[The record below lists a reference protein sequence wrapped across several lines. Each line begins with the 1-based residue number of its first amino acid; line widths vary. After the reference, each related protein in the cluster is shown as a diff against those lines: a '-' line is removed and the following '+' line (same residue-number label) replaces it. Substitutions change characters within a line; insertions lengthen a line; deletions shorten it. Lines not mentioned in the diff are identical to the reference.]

1 MWSGWGLLMNRILL
15 IAVLTVVVGA
25 SGFLVLTSPFT
36 WRLVHAS
43 RDVAD
48 AGAPNLANGR
58 TLFIA
63 GDCAICH
70 ATPGQGDASR
80 LGGGQALKTG
90 FGTFYMPNISSD
102 PIDGLGRWTVPQFV
116 TAMREGVSPE
126 GRNEYPAFPYTS
138 YQRMR
143 ANDLRDL
150 LGYIESLPPVPGK
163 VRDHD
168 LKFPFSLRRG
178 VGVWRLAF
186 LDGRPAQSVPS
197 QGVVLERGRYLVEG
211 PAHCAECHSPRNVAG
226 AIVADRR
233 FAGGADQGGT
243 GYTPNITPDETGIG
257 YWSESEI
264 VDYLKLG
271 TSPIDIHT
279 GGDMAEIVAN
289 TTRLPEADLHAIAAY
304 LKSLPAIDAP
314 SPGSPEPNRT
324 AMIRMLP
331 VKDAAAAQSKL
342 AALGSPTS
350 GDATAEYVVSTK
362 SLFNDAAS
370 AAVKGAEVGKV
381 MAATRLDVLARSG
394 GLIQVRIDG
403 WQQDG
408 SDSALYALQGQRI
421 VQAVLTPAAIARIV
435 RGKAVHDSVSNLDW
449 HRSSLTAWTD
459 GQGLNPGLPALW
471 AYSANL
477 YGDTCAACHALPLS
491 GAYLS
496 NQWVGVLGA
505 MKRYAP
511 LDDDQY
517 RLLLAYLQ
525 YHSKDVGGAT
535 VAATR

>member
-1 MWSGWGLLMNRILL
+1 VPPDGGPPMNRIVL
-15 IAVLTVVVGA
+15 IAVLVVVVGA
-25 SGFLVLTSPFT
+25 GGFLALTSPLT

-70 ATPGQGDASR
+70 ATPGQSDSTR

-116 TAMREGVSPE
+116 TAMREGVSPQ
-126 GRNEYPAFPYTS
+126 GRNEYPSFPYTS

-150 LGYIESLPPVPGK
+150 LGYIQSLPGVVGK

-168 LKFPFSLRRG
+168 LKFPFNLRRG

-186 LDGRPAQSVPS
+186 LDGRAAESVPS
-197 QGVVLERGRYLVEG
+197 QGVALNRGRYLVEG
-211 PAHCAECHSPRNVAG
+211 PAHCAECHSPRDAAG
-226 AIVADRR
+226 AIVGGKR
-233 FAGGADQGGT
+233 FAGGAGQGGT

-257 YWSESEI
+257 YWSENEI

-271 TSPIDIHT
+271 TSPIDIRA

-289 TTRLPEADLHAIAAY
+289 TNRLPDADLHAMAVY
-304 LKSLPAIDAP
+304 LKSLPAVDAP
-314 SPGSPEPNRT
+314 SPGSPEPNRS
-324 AMIRMLP
+324 AVIRMLP

-342 AALGSPTS
+342 TALGSPAS
-350 GDATAEYVVSTK
+350 GQAAAEYVVSTK
-362 SLFNDAAS
+362 SLFIDAAS
-370 AAVKGAEVGKV
+370 AAAKRAEVGKV
-381 MAATRLDVLARSG
+381 MASTRLNVLARSG
-394 GLIQVRIDG
+394 GMIQVRIDG

-408 SDSALYALQGQRI
+408 SDSALYAMQGQRI
-421 VQAVLTPAAIARIV
+421 VQAVLTPAAVARVV
-435 RGKAVHDSVSNLDW
+435 RGKAVHDPISNLDW
-449 HRSSLTAWTD
+449 HQSSLTAWVD
-459 GQGLNPGLPALW
+459 AQGLNPGLPALW
-471 AYSANL
+471 TYGAGL
-477 YGDTCAACHALPLS
+477 YGDTCTACHALPLS

-505 MKRYAP
+505 MKRYAS

>member
-1 MWSGWGLLMNRILL
+1 MNRIILV
-15 IAVLTVVVGA
+15 AVLVAVVGA
-25 SGFLVLTSPFT
+25 AGFLALTSPLT

-48 AGAPNLANGR
+48 AGAPDLANGKA
-58 TLFIA
+58 LFIA

-70 ATPGQGDASR
+70 ASPRQNDSTR

-116 TAMREGVSPE
+116 TAMREGVSPQ

-150 LGYIESLPPVPGK
+150 LGYIQSLPGVVGR

-168 LKFPFSLRRG
+168 LNFPFNLRRG

-186 LDGRPAQSVPS
+186 LDGLPAQSVPS
-197 QGVVLERGRYLVEG
+197 QGVALNRGRYLIEG
-211 PAHCAECHSPRNVAG
+211 PAHCAECHSPRNAAG
-226 AIVADRR
+226 AIVGGKR
-233 FAGGADQGGT
+233 FSGGADQGGT

-257 YWSESEI
+257 YWSENEI

-271 TSPIDIHT
+271 TTPINIHA

-289 TTRLPEADLHAIAAY
+289 TSQLPDSDLHAMAAY
-304 LKSLPAIDAP
+304 LKSLPAVDAP

-324 AMIRMLP
+324 AVIRMLP

-342 AALGSPTS
+342 AALGAPAS
-350 GDATAEYVVSTK
+350 GQAAAEYVVSTK
-362 SLFNDAAS
+362 SLFIDAA
-370 AAVKGAEVGKV
+370 KGAEIGKV
-381 MAATRLDVLARSG
+381 MASTRLDVLARSG
-394 GLIQVRIDG
+394 GMIQVRIDG

-408 SDSALYALQGQRI
+408 SDSAFYALQGQRI
-421 VQAVLTPAAIARIV
+421 VQAVLTPAAIARVV
-435 RGKAVHDSVSNLDW
+435 RGKAVHDPVSNLDW
-449 HRSSLTAWTD
+449 HPSSLTAWVD

-471 AYSANL
+471 TYSAGL
-477 YGDTCAACHALPLS
+477 YGDTCAACHALPQS
-491 GAYLS
+491 GAYLT
-496 NQWVGVLGA
+496 NQWAGVLGA
-505 MKRYAP
+505 MKRYAS

-525 YHSKDVGGAT
+525 YHSKDVGDAT

>member
-1 MWSGWGLLMNRILL
+1 MNRIVL
-15 IAVLTVVVGA
+15 IAVLAVVVGA
-25 SGFLVLTSPFT
+25 GGFLVLTSPLT

-48 AGAPNLANGR
+48 AGAPNLANGK

-70 ATPGQGDASR
+70 ATPGRGDPTR

-116 TAMREGVSPE
+116 TAMREGVSPQ

-150 LGYIESLPPVPGK
+150 LGYIDTLPAVAGK

-168 LKFPFSLRRG
+168 LKFPFNLRRG

-186 LDGRPAQSVPS
+186 LDGRPAESIAS
-197 QGVVLERGRYLVEG
+197 QGVALDRGRYLVEG
-211 PAHCAECHSPRNVAG
+211 PAHCAECHSPRDAAG
-226 AIVADRR
+226 AIVGGKR

-257 YWSESEI
+257 YWSENEI

-289 TTRLPEADLHAIAAY
+289 TSQLPDGELHAMALY
-304 LKSLPAIDAP
+304 LKSLPAVDAP
-314 SPGSPEPNRT
+314 APGMAEPNRT
-324 AMIRMLP
+324 AVIRMLP
-331 VKDAAAAQSKL
+331 VKDAAAAESKL
-342 AALGSPTS
+342 AALGATPTGAAAPS
-350 GDATAEYVVSTK
+350 AVQYVVTTK
-362 SLFNDAAS
+362 SLFLDASS
-370 AAVKGAEVGKV
+370 AAAKGLAIGKV
-381 MAATRLDVLARSG
+381 MASTRLDVLSRSG
-394 GLIQVRIDG
+394 GMIQVRIDG
-403 WQQDG
+403 WQQDD

-421 VQAVLTPAAIARIV
+421 VQAVLTPAAIARVV
-435 RGKAVHDSVSNLDW
+435 RGKAVHDPISNLDW
-449 HRSSLTAWTD
+449 HPSSLTAWVD
-459 GQGLNPGLPALW
+459 AQGLNPGLPALW
-471 AYSANL
+471 TYSAGL

-505 MKRYAP
+505 MKRYAS

-525 YHSKDVGGAT
+525 YHSKDVGGSA

>member
-1 MWSGWGLLMNRILL
+1 MNRIMLATVL
-15 IAVLTVVVGA
+15 VIVIGAV
-25 SGFLVLTSPFT
+25 GFLGLTSPRA
-36 WRLVHAS
+36 WRIFHAP

-48 AGAPNLANGR
+48 AAAPDLANGK

-70 ATPGQGDASR
+70 ATPGLGDATR

-116 TAMREGVSPE
+116 TAMREGVSPQ

-150 LGYIESLPPVPGK
+150 LGYIKSLPAVSGK

-168 LKFPFSLRRG
+168 LRFPFNLRRG
-178 VGVWRLAF
+178 VGLWRLAF
-186 LDGRPAQSVPS
+186 LDGRAADSVPS
-197 QGVVLERGRYLVEG
+197 HGVALDRGRYLVEG
-211 PAHCAECHSPRNVAG
+211 AAHCAECHSPRNVAG
-226 AIVADRR
+226 AVIGDKR
-233 FAGGADQGGT
+233 FAGGADQGGK

-257 YWSESEI
+257 YWSENEI
-264 VDYLKLG
+264 VDYLKQG
-271 TSPIDIHT
+271 TSPIDIHA

-289 TTRLPEADLHAIAAY
+289 TTQLPDADLHAMAAY
-304 LKSLPAIDAP
+304 LKSLPAVDAP
-314 SPGSPEPNRT
+314 APGMPEPNRT
-324 AMIRMLP
+324 AEIRMLP
-331 VKDAAAAQSKL
+331 VKDAAAARSRL
-342 AALGSPTS
+342 SALGSSPEGQVAQAS
-350 GDATAEYVVSTK
+350 VEYVVTTK
-362 SLFNDAAS
+362 NLYIDAPS
-370 AAVKGAEVGKV
+370 AAAKGVAVGKV
-381 MAATRLDVLARSG
+381 MASTRLDVLGRSG
-394 GLIQVRIDG
+394 SLIRVRIDG

-408 SDSALYALQGQRI
+408 SDSALYALRGQRI
-421 VQAVLTPAAIARIV
+421 VQAVLTPAAIAGVART
-435 RGKAVHDSVSNLDW
+435 RSVHDPLSDLDW
-449 HRSSLTAWTD
+449 HQASLTAWVD
-459 GQGLNPGLPALW
+459 AGDLNSGLPALW
-471 AYSANL
+471 AYGSGL
-477 YGDTCAACHALPLS
+477 YGDTCAACHALPAS
-491 GAYLS
+491 GAYLA

-505 MKRYAP
+505 MKRYAA

-535 VAATR
+535 VAVAR